1 MAEQNST
8 GGRGL
13 PNIGPPNYRSHDSQA
28 QTPGSPNYEEVYVD
42 PNDPESL
49 GAEPAFSSV
58 GMPSFYKGALDAAT
72 FLIDFP
78 TMVAGKGLAFGA
90 DLLGLEESA
99 KRLRNPITI
108 GKIATEGFELP
119 QKIETAITGKDPTL
133 TSGFS
138 ATPREAQN
146 EQERFLRDAF
156 YITGGGISFPT
167 SLAGVFGNLLKST
180 PVRKLIEDAAGRGSN
195 SVAAQNAL
203 KDASKMKN
211 MKPVQALGEVA
222 KQYAAKFTT
231 GLGTRPLKTLSF
243 ETGMAGLVGAGYG
256 APEFAADKDGRIM
269 LNLGKDFNSE
279 GEVVE
284 LGEVDVAPTLKLF
297 SSLGLPIALAHTPS
311 GVLSTAN
318 PEKALPLIKAVM
330 KKGAVFAKSLI
341 GGVTKEGQYDLA
353 SRIFNEMATDQAF
366 LVEKFLPA
374 VEAGVF
380 KTPGSSS
387 PILRI
392 TDDGVVI
399 PERGGLRPDTLQ
411 AFKQL
416 GFDDT
421 RLAALDAALR
431 GKGKNLDARIAEETR
446 RAEALERVFEKLK
459 ANVSGDESATYSFTE
474 RIRTALDKEVLDNL
488 EAAKQKV
495 REVYEILEPVIGGP
509 EASKLS
515 VELLNG
521 ARLTSRGVR
530 KELWDPEL
538 TGVEYVDTRSLGDWA
553 MAKIMETQTARTG
566 SISPGMGIYY
576 KLAGKKRLNDN
587 GFGASGKPL
596 TKEDLQ
602 GAKGDGDVL
611 LEPSEIGPNGL
622 FDIYGAPGTVSS
634 RPIRMDDLDKFRSE
648 MGDLAYRARRAG
660 NEKLGRRYSLIIDE
674 IDDVL
679 LSPENLSKSWL
690 DDLDQTNIAPEEL
703 AAWREYI
710 KTAPENANLRNIKIA
725 RAYSKD
731 AKERFGPNSEIGRI
745 LYTGT
750 KPIPE
755 EFLQRLLRQ
764 GPGSGARV
772 SLFRDALN
780 EPQKVIDG
788 DSVTWV
794 KDPAATLTMG
804 DNPNAIEAEIL
815 RRFTLM
821 VPSDGA
827 VTQKSVDSFLR
838 RWGDAVDEI
847 PGLRAK
853 FNDLK
858 NLQGDVDIMAGKLTV
873 PDRQAILNSLKKG
886 AEIEDV
892 QTANIVLNEKLID
905 RRLANQASDYLE
917 QNVNEA
923 ATNFI
928 NADSST
934 IAKRADEISAL
945 LAKDET
951 GEAARGFRAALWRAL
966 KDSSVRRDK
975 DNVVVPGINT
985 AKLTETKERLRPF
998 LEKFWDKSQ
1007 MEYLDEI
1014 VKGGPLQRTG
1024 TLISKA
1030 EVTPQDIMAGT
1041 QGFGTVETVSAAG
1054 RTLGQ
1059 KLFGQLG
1066 INPLVATG
1074 MGRRIAAY
1082 TFSRM
1087 GEERILKHVEDA
1099 LRDPEKAAALVKRF
1113 KELPEW
1119 TPSPR
1124 TQEVG
1129 ENVISDPKAVIK
1141 TQAQDGVE
1149 KLKGM
1154 AAFAAKYLR
1163 GHSRESIER
1172 AVKYGLLPAQA
1183 EGRKMDLEEDWE
1195 LGPPYVYRENKAR
1208 SAIESQQ
1215 QREFEEEDDFG
1226 VGPSAAVTPPA
1237 PPPRQVSRAA
1247 VTPSAPPPLDPQRV
1261 PNSALAAA
1269 NPLMARGREIFGAN
1283 DPVFAGHGGY
1293 IGGAG
1298 SGVGRLQESNG
1309 IMSVKRKARQLV
1321 G

>member
-1 MAEQNST
+1 MST
-8 GGRGL
+8 VIIPDFSNLTQGTGPENANQQGSETVA
-13 PNIGPPNYRSHDSQA
+13 PNFKGITIDRD
-28 QTPGSPNYEEVYVD
+28 
-42 PNDPESL
+42 DPESM

-58 GMPSFYKGALDAAT
+58 YMPNFYKGFLDAAT
-72 FLIDFP
+72 FLVDVP
-78 TMVAGKGLAFGA
+78 TTLFGKALGAGAE
-90 DLLGLEESA
+90 LLGLEESA

-108 GKIATEGFELP
+108 GKIAKEGFELP
-119 QKIETAITGKDPTL
+119 QKIETSITGKDPTL

-138 ATPREAQN
+138 ATPREAEN
-146 EQERFLRDAF
+146 EQERFLRDVF
-156 YITGGGISFPT
+156 YITGGGVSFPT
-167 SLAGVFGNLLKST
+167 SLAAGFGNLLKST
-180 PVRKLIEDAAGRGSN
+180 PVKKLIEDAAGRGSN
-195 SVAAQNAL
+195 SVAARNAL
-203 KDASKMKN
+203 ENASKIKN
-211 MKPVQALGEVA
+211 MNPAKALAEVA
-222 KQYAAKFTT
+222 KQYAAKYTT
-231 GLGTRPLKTLSF
+231 GLGTKPLRTTGL
-243 ETGMAGLVGAGYG
+243 ETSMAALVGTGYG
-256 APEFAADKDGRIM
+256 APEFFADKDGRIM
-269 LNLGKDFNSE
+269 LNLGKDFNE
-279 GEVVE
+279 NGEVVE

-311 GVLSTAN
+311 GVLSSVN

-330 KKGAVFAKSLI
+330 QKAAVFGKSLL
-341 GGVTKEGQYDLA
+341 GGWTREGQKDLA
-353 SRIFNEMATDQAF
+353 ARIFNEMSDDATF
-366 LVEKFLPA
+366 LTEVFLPA
-374 VEAGVF
+374 VEGGVF
-380 KTPGSSS
+380 RTPGSST
-387 PILRI
+387 PIRI
-392 TDDGVVI
+392 TEDGVVI

-411 AFKQL
+411 AFRQL

-421 RLAALDAALR
+421 RLAAMDAALR
-431 GKGKNLDARIAEETR
+431 GKGGNLNARIAEETR
-446 RAEALERVFEKLK
+446 RAEALDRVFEKLK
-459 ANVSGDESATYSFTE
+459 ANVSGDESATYSFME
-474 RIRTALDKEVLDNL
+474 RIKTALDKDALDNL

-509 EASKLS
+509 EASKLA
-515 VELLNG
+515 VELLDG
-521 ARLTSRGVR
+521 ARLASREVR
-530 KELWDPEL
+530 KKLWDPEL
-538 TGVEYVDTRSLGDWA
+538 TGVEYVDTRNFGDWA
-553 MAKIMETQTARTG
+553 MAKIMEGQTARTG

-576 KLAGKKRLNDN
+576 KLAGQKRLNDN
-587 GFGASGKPL
+587 GIGVSGKPL

-622 FDIYGAPGTVSS
+622 FDIYGAPGTLTS

-648 MGDLAYRARRAG
+648 MGDKRRLALRTGKDKEAH
-660 NEKLGRRYSLIIDE
+660 RYSLIIDE

-679 LSPENLSKSWL
+679 LSPENLSKRWL
-690 DDLDQTNIAPEEL
+690 DDLDQTNIAPEDL

-755 EFLQRLLRQ
+755 EFLQRLLKA

-794 KDPAATLTMG
+794 RDPSATLTMG

-815 RRFTLM
+815 RRFTEM
-821 VPSDGA
+821 VPSDGL
-827 VTQKSVDSFLR
+827 VTQKSVDRFLR
-838 RWGDAVDEI
+838 RWGDAVDQI

-858 NLQGDVDIMAGKLTV
+858 NLQGDVDIMASKLTV
-873 PDRQAILNSLKKG
+873 PDRQAIFNALKKG
-886 AEIEDV
+886 AEIEDI
-892 QTANIVLNEKLID
+892 QTANIVLNEKFID

-975 DNVVVPGINT
+975 DKVVEPGIDT

-1007 MEYLDEI
+1007 MEYLDEL

-1024 TLISKA
+1024 TLTPTAK
-1030 EVTPQDIMAGT
+1030 VTPQDIMAGK
-1041 QGFGTVETVSAAG
+1041 QGFGTVETVGAAG
-1054 RTLGQ
+1054 RTVGQ
-1059 KLFGQLG
+1059 KLFGTFG

-1074 MGRRIAAY
+1074 MGRRISAY
-1082 TFSRM
+1082 VFSRM

-1099 LRDPEKAAALVKRF
+1099 LRDPEKAAILIKRY

-1119 TPSPR
+1119 SPPPK
-1124 TQEVG
+1124 
-1129 ENVISDPKAVIK
+1129 VIEGAYKVIEDPKAVAK
-1141 TQAQDGVE
+1141 TTTQDSAE

-1154 AAFAAKYLR
+1154 AAFVSKYLR

-1183 EGRKMDLEEDWE
+1183 ESRRLGLEEDWE
-1195 LGPPYVYRENKAR
+1195 LGYPYVYRENRAR
-1208 SAIESQQ
+1208 RAIENQQ
-1215 QREFEEEDDFG
+1215 QREFEEDDDFG
-1226 VGPSAAVTPPA
+1226 VGPQSAVTPAA
-1237 PPPRQVSRAA
+1237 PRRRQVAMAVPSR
-1247 VTPSAPPPLDPQRV
+1247 PPVQG
-1261 PNSALAAA
+1261 SALANV
-1269 NPLMARGREIFGAN
+1269 NPVGPQGPSPQTIARGQQIFGVN
-1283 DPVFAGHGGY
+1283 DPIFANNGG
-1293 IGGAG
+1293 IV
-1298 SGVGRLQESNG
+1298 S
-1309 IMSVKRKARQLV
+1309 IKRKGRQLV